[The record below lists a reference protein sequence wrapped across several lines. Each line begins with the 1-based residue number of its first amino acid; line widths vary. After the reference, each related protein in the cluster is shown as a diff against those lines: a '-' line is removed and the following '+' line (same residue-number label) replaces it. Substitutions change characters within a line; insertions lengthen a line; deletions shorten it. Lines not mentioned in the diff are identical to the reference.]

1 MVPMV
6 RALGVHDMS
15 TDLWKVCDL
24 AEHLTNQIQ
33 YIVQWQSVPEKLDE

>member
-1 MVPMV
+1 MV